1 MSAQRQD
8 YLIRLIEEL
17 GRFVREVLHSG
28 EPPRIDSALPAIV
41 QAQEKLFAR
50 PVATV
55 LTRPLEEQVDLLAE
69 GESPATAAEKCATYA
84 GILRY
89 AAQIYAARE
98 RHGLAHSSEQLAE
111 EVLQIARTRW
121 PEFHPDR

>member
-17 GRFVREVLHSG
+17 GRFVREVIRSG
-28 EPPRIDSALPAIV
+28 EARRLESAVPAIV

-50 PVATV
+50 PATAF
-55 LTRPLEEQVDLLAE
+55 LTLPLEEQIDLLAE
-69 GESPATAAEKCATYA
+69 GESAATAAEKCVTYA
-84 GILRY
+84 GILRFAAQVY
-89 AAQIYAARE
+89 AAKQRDV
-98 RHGLAHSSEQLAE
+98 LAHSSEQIAD

-121 PEFHPDR
+121 PEQKIA

>member
-28 EPPRIDSALPAIV
+28 EPPRLESALPAIV

-50 PVATV
+50 PVTAF
-55 LTRPLEEQVDLLAE
+55 LTLPLEAQIDLLAE
-69 GESPATAAEKCATYA
+69 GESAATAVEKCVTYA

-98 RHGLAHSSEQLAE
+98 RPVLAHGSEQIADEILT
-111 EVLQIARTRW
+111 IARTRW
-121 PEFHPDR
+121 PEQVIE